1 MHRSLTLLIYV
12 FLPVLVAVS
21 VVRVSLIFFCVLFI
35 DIQVFFFFFLMI
47 RRPPRSTHCI
57 SSAASDV
64 YKRQVSTQSTWGQ
77 LAQLVEQR
85 IENPR
90 VRGSIPRLATKFK
103 RLPNLREPFSFVKK
117 KEKNSKS
124 CLLYTSPSPRD
135 QA

>member
-64 YKRQVSTQSTWGQ
+64 YKRQVSTQSTWVPVGWVGSSVGR
-77 LAQLVEQR
+77 AADFNPLVPSSNLGRPTSLHRER
-85 IENPR
+85 RGKVEMKKGKIRE
-90 VRGSIPRLATKFK
+90 VRK
-103 RLPNLREPFSFVKK
+103 RWEERKVE
-117 KEKNSKS
+117 
-124 CLLYTSPSPRD
+124 T
-135 QA
+135 

>member
-64 YKRQVSTQSTWGQ
+64 YKRQTHQSSKIIKKRSIECKVRKTQGKVIKRKIGRNQ
-77 LAQLVEQR
+77 K
-85 IENPR
+85 NPTKIRRRMREEEERGR
-90 VRGSIPRLATKFK
+90 VQ
-103 RLPNLREPFSFVKK
+103 NLS
-117 KEKNSKS
+117 
-124 CLLYTSPSPRD
+124 LIHI
-135 QA
+135 

>member
-64 YKRQVSTQSTWGQ
+64 YKRQVSTQSTWVGQ
-77 LAQLVEQR
+77 QLKGNLAQLVEQR
-85 IENPR
+85 TLNPSVESSNLSVPTKLHQSSGFLR
-90 VRGSIPRLATKFK
+90 ILFLAQPVHILGRLIG
-103 RLPNLREPFSFVKK
+103 
-117 KEKNSKS
+117 
-124 CLLYTSPSPRD
+124 
-135 QA
+135 QI